1 MLKSR
6 EYDAVVATPLPG
18 IGARLGIRIE
28 AGRLSLV
35 KPVGMV
41 MPEQAP
47 SSGIARE
54 VIQQLEGY
62 FGNGEW
68 CFSLPVSKRGTDHQL
83 RVWNALGEIPPGE
96 TMTYGELARHLGSG
110 PRAVGNACRSN
121 PVPIVVPC
129 HRVVSATGLGGF
141 MGDTA
146 GEPMAIKS
154 WLLRHEL
161 NPVS

>member
-1 MLKSR
+1 
-6 EYDAVVATPLPG
+6 
-18 IGARLGIRIE
+18 
-28 AGRLSLV
+28 
-35 KPVGMV
+35 
-41 MPEQAP
+41 
-47 SSGIARE
+47 
-54 VIQQLEGY
+54 
-62 FGNGEW
+62 
-68 CFSLPVSKRGTDHQL
+68 SKRGTDHQL